1 MFFVRAII
9 AIILAWLYSFSQ
21 ASAALPELPDMGA
34 SSETLFSPEEE
45 KRLGEAF
52 YRNLH
57 QHVKISQDPEI
68 QDYIASLGG
77 RLVTHSDMANRTF
90 RFFVVVQPNINAFAG
105 PAGYIGV
112 NSGLILATQSES
124 ELAAV
129 LAHEIAH
136 VTQHHLQRAFAAAR
150 RMTLPLAAA
159 TLAAILIG
167 TQTPE
172 LGQAA
177 IIAVQA
183 GSLQHQINFTRSHEQ
198 EADRVGIQLL
208 AESGFDPRSMPLFFE
223 RLQQSSRFFG
233 QDIPEFL
240 RTHPVTSARIADTRA
255 RAETFPY
262 RQYLDSFSYLLTKTK
277 LQVLTA
283 PELDALQ
290 KSFAAQRQQ
299 GTEEAKAAAS
309 YGLALVLKAKNQL
322 EPSRQM
328 LAALLDRFPDQPQF
342 IHALAQVELALGQTE
357 QGLKRYQTALD
368 RFPAA
373 RVLQLE
379 YAEALLEA
387 KHFEAAR
394 QLLEPLVLTH
404 ASQQPLLFKLLSHA
418 YAGLNQLAQSQ
429 RYLAEYH
436 YASGDIKQAIE
447 HATIALKLAQGDRFL
462 EAITEQ
468 RLRDFQA
475 EDKERQALEDR

>member
-1 MFFVRAII
+1 MLFVRAII

-90 RFFVVVQPNINAFAG
+90 HFFVVVQPNINAFAG

-223 RLQQSSRFFG
+223 RLQQSSRFFWARYPR
-233 QDIPEFL
+233 IPAHSSSHQCPH
-240 RTHPVTSARIADTRA
+240 RRHPRPRRNLPVSPI
-255 RAETFPY
+255 P
-262 RQYLDSFSYLLTKTK
+262 
-277 LQVLTA
+277 
-283 PELDALQ
+283 
-290 KSFAAQRQQ
+290 
-299 GTEEAKAAAS
+299 
-309 YGLALVLKAKNQL
+309 
-322 EPSRQM
+322 
-328 LAALLDRFPDQPQF
+328 RF
-342 IHALAQVELALGQTE
+342 
-357 QGLKRYQTALD
+357 
-368 RFPAA
+368 
-373 RVLQLE
+373 LQL
-379 YAEALLEA
+379 
-387 KHFEAAR
+387 
-394 QLLEPLVLTH
+394 P
-404 ASQQPLLFKLLSHA
+404 S
-418 YAGLNQLAQSQ
+418 
-429 RYLAEYH
+429 
-436 YASGDIKQAIE
+436 D
-447 HATIALKLAQGDRFL
+447 
-462 EAITEQ
+462 
-468 RLRDFQA
+468 
-475 EDKERQALEDR
+475 

>member
-1 MFFVRAII
+1 
-9 AIILAWLYSFSQ
+9 
-21 ASAALPELPDMGA
+21 
-34 SSETLFSPEEE
+34 
-45 KRLGEAF
+45 
-52 YRNLH
+52 
-57 QHVKISQDPEI
+57 
-68 QDYIASLGG
+68 
-77 RLVTHSDMANRTF
+77 
-90 RFFVVVQPNINAFAG
+90 
-105 PAGYIGV
+105 
-112 NSGLILATQSES
+112 
-124 ELAAV
+124 
-129 LAHEIAH
+129 
-136 VTQHHLQRAFAAAR
+136 
-150 RMTLPLAAA
+150 
-159 TLAAILIG
+159 
-167 TQTPE
+167 
-172 LGQAA
+172 
-177 IIAVQA
+177 
-183 GSLQHQINFTRSHEQ
+183 
-198 EADRVGIQLL
+198 
-208 AESGFDPRSMPLFFE
+208 
-223 RLQQSSRFFG
+223 
-233 QDIPEFL
+233 
-240 RTHPVTSARIADTRA
+240 
-255 RAETFPY
+255 
-262 RQYLDSFSYLLTKTK
+262 
-277 LQVLTA
+277 LTA

-447 HATIALKLAQGDRFL
+447 HATIALKLAKGDRFL